1 MSRPF
6 LLKADMALWLDRC
19 VRLIAARLRQDAW
32 VYLAIAVYAL
42 FGMVVLYLT
51 GNDEQAAYSAYVTQW
66 TIVFLVFMPL
76 MAVAIDITSVVLRFR
91 RRRAL
96 AYRRMF
102 SPRRM
107 AHLYAGVILLMAT
120 MLFQGTFTSLKNLF
134 PILHEG
140 FPYDRLQADADRWLH
155 FGEDPWRLLYAY
167 GQYDVVRVVL
177 EWNYNVAWFA
187 ICFGALFFVVTS
199 PRADAI
205 RARYLALFLFVWIVC
220 GNIIAGTFLSAGP
233 AFYGAVTGDP
243 GRFAAQ
249 LAFLQ
254 AGDWSNSAA
263 AYQNYLWLLYQQKVP
278 GLGSGISAFP
288 SVHVA
293 LITMN
298 ALFLAEFSKRL
309 AIVGVLYTLV
319 VIASSV
325 YLGWHYAI
333 DGYAS
338 VILVTG
344 CYLLV
349 RWWTRAPAEGQEKV
363 SLTLVPG

>member
-1 MSRPF
+1 MSQPF
-6 LLKADMALWLDRC
+6 VLKADVASWLDQC
-19 VRLIAARLRQDAW
+19 VRLIASRLRQDAW
-32 VYLAIAVYAL
+32 VYLAIAIYAL

-51 GNDEQAAYSAYVTQW
+51 GNDKQAAYSAYVTQW
-66 TIVFLVFMPL
+66 TVVFLVFMPL
-76 MAVAIDITSVVLRFR
+76 LAIAFDMASIVLRFR

-96 AYRRMF
+96 AYKRMF

-107 AHLYAGVILLMAT
+107 AHLYAGVILMMAT

-167 GQYDVVRVVL
+167 GRYDVVRVGL
-177 EWNYNVAWFA
+177 EWNYNVLWFA

-205 RARYLALFLFVWIVC
+205 RARYLVLFMFVWIVC
-220 GNIIAGTFLSAGP
+220 GNIIAGMFLSAGP

-243 GRFAAQ
+243 ERFAAQ
-249 LAFLQ
+249 LAFLE

-263 AYQNYLWLLYQQKVP
+263 AYQHYLWLLYQQKAP

-298 ALFLAEFSKRL
+298 ALFLSEFSRRL
-309 AIVGVLYTLV
+309 AAAAMLYTLL

-338 VILVTG
+338 VLLVAA
-344 CYLLV
+344 CYGIV
-349 RWWTRAPAEGQEKV
+349 RWWNRAPEPA
-363 SLTLVPG
+363 SLTLAPG